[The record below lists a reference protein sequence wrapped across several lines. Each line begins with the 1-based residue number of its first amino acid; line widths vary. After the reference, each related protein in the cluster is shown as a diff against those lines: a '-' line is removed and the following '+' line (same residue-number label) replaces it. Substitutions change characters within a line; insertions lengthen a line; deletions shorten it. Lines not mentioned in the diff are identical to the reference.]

1 MCVFP
6 AGMSVFT
13 CECGP
18 TGQRRVSGPL
28 ELDLRLVVNHTMVLR
43 MEPMSSA
50 RAASLASEPSL

>member
-1 MCVFP
+1 
-6 AGMSVFT
+6 MSVFT